1 MDHLPLPSSPSKPV
15 LNIPLVSKVN
25 YVLGEGTFQDFPTR
39 HMTALRN
46 NSGSPISTDEVVL
59 SLTQSWLYFGVLSEF
74 FGEPI
79 DIPTYARTTKDNLVI
94 VCTAPLQTLKER
106 WINAQHF
113 RNQENCFY
121 TSRRCVNILVRA
133 LYACEQFEKMDQS
146 NKAQDLVLFSVR
158 ILLCSLALGIQAIG
172 REAWGLGGLLERLT
186 FKPAAVPGRHIKE
199 FLLMDHMIKQGWW

>member
-1 MDHLPLPSSPSKPV
+1 MDHLPLPSNPSKPA

-25 YVLGEGTFQDFPTR
+25 YVLGEGSFQDFPIR
-39 HMTALRN
+39 HMTALRS
-46 NSGSPISTDEVVL
+46 NSGSPISTNEAVL

-74 FGEPI
+74 FEEPI
-79 DIPTYARTTKDNLVI
+79 DIPTYSRTTEDNLVVI
-94 VCTAPLQTLKER
+94 CTTPLQTLKER

-113 RNQENCFY
+113 RHQENRFY

-146 NKAQDLVLFSVR
+146 NEAQDLVLFSVR

-172 REAWGLGGLLERLT
+172 REAWSLGSLLERLT
-186 FKPAAVPGRHIKE
+186 FKSAAVLRRHTGK